1 MGHIE
6 LAAPVSHI
14 WYFRG
19 VPSKIG
25 LLLDIGPKALE
36 QVIYFASYIVLDPGY
51 LSKLL
56 VLLHNGAFDMS
67 AGKDHAAIVGL
78 TELKEVAVYET
89 REEAKTAYAEA
100 LSAELAAEE
109 SLLTAARELNDL
121 KDVSASAVRTALE
134 TKALLEKM
142 NGGANIELYSL
153 KERSGEN
160 GKSYALLKRSAKLLR
175 SEEVDGETLPVILEQ
190 E

>member
-36 QVIYFASYIVLDPGY
+36 QVIYFASYIVLDPGF
-51 LSKLL
+51 LNKLV

-67 AGKDHAAIVGL
+67 AGKDYAAIVGL
-78 TELKEVAVYET
+78 GEIKEVATYET

-100 LSAELAAEE
+100 LANELAAEE
-109 SLLTAARELNDL
+109 SLSTRRVNLT
-121 KDVSASAVRTALE
+121 
-134 TKALLEKM
+134 
-142 NGGANIELYSL
+142 I
-153 KERSGEN
+153 
-160 GKSYALLKRSAKLLR
+160 
-175 SEEVDGETLPVILEQ
+175 
-190 E
+190 